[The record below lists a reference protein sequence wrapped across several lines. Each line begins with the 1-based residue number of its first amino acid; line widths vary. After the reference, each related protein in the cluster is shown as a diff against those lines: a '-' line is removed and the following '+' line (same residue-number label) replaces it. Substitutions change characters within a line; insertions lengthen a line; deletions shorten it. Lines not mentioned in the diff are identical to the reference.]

1 VACRSFVRRIFWLAL
16 APLLGCAFAEPAST
30 QLQIREFQT
39 RTYPVRD
46 SKLVM
51 KALINALQDEGF
63 IVKHANT
70 DLGLISASKETNV
83 ENANFALLMGLFGGD
98 EARWEKVAI
107 VECSAN
113 VTEFGDETK
122 VRVNFQ
128 VKTLDNRGDV
138 MDVRSVLDAEFYR
151 RFFSKVDKSV
161 FIQKQQL

>member
-1 VACRSFVRRIFWLAL
+1 VACRSFVRAIWWLAL
-16 APLLGCAFAEPAST
+16 TPLFGCVAVEPAST

-70 DLGLISASKETNV
+70 ELGLISATKETNV
-83 ENANFALLMGLFGGD
+83 ENPNFALLMELFGGN
-98 EARWEKVAI
+98 EARWRKVAI

-128 VKTLDNRGDV
+128 VKTLDNRGEV
-138 MDVRSVLDAEFYR
+138 MDVRSVSDAEFYR
-151 RFFSKVDKSV
+151 QFFSKVDKSV
-161 FIQKQQL
+161 FIQRQQL